1 MSPTRPPSVRKRQSM
16 QIIDLQSQL
25 EQLAA
30 QNRSLED
37 AKSKAEETIQQAQY
51 QRQVE
56 EQVITEA
63 VQARDRELQQ
73 KEIDIGQL
81 RDTLQQL
88 QQEVTRLTELNN
100 SLTEANQNLTN
111 DTNERYAQLQAE
123 GQQVQQ
129 QWQQSTREL
138 EQLRSEHTQM
148 TSGMEN
154 AVRTEIA
161 LALDDRNA
169 EIARLTA
176 ELETARGQIKTLQ
189 KQILASRKEGESFL
203 TVRDEDYFDSACQQ
217 LCQHVQQWV
226 LRFSKFS
233 DTRACR
239 LSSEVASDPRLD
251 AATREKIETRLD
263 NAILDG
269 SDVDMLLA
277 DRVKR
282 RDVFMSVVMTMIWE
296 YVFTRYLFG
305 MDREQRQKLK
315 SLEKTLSEVG
325 KSLLYPQISWCTNPP
340 SGPTRAV
347 AQWRAITLT
356 LLSKRDA
363 FVQQRAQDTEA
374 VVHEIYSTLSTL
386 LSPPSH
392 LQRQIQE
399 SLRNVM
405 RLAVELSIE
414 MRTQRAE
421 YIMLPPLQ
429 PEYDTNGDLV
439 AKVTFNASLMNE
451 RSGETTSN
459 DELEARGAVVKIVL
473 FPLVVKK
480 GDDFGEGEDEIV
492 VCPAQVL
499 VAKPRDKKVVR
510 VMSGAMSIDS
520 RQKSSLSLAPESSVM
535 DLSGSNVI

>member
-1 MSPTRPPSVRKRQSM
+1 M
-16 QIIDLQSQL
+16 QIMDLQSQL
-25 EQLAA
+25 EHLTA
-30 QNRSLED
+30 QNKSLEE
-37 AKSKAEETIQQAQY
+37 AKAKAEEAIQQAQY

-63 VQARDRELQQ
+63 VQARDREIQQ
-73 KEIDIGQL
+73 KDIDIAQL
-81 RDTLQQL
+81 RDTLRQL
-88 QQEVTRLTELNN
+88 QQEVARLTELNTA
-100 SLTEANQNLTN
+100 LTEAGNNLK
-111 DTNERYAQLQAE
+111 NETDQRLAQLQTE
-123 GQQVQQ
+123 GEHVHH
-129 QWQQSTREL
+129 QWQEATREL
-138 EQLRSEHTQM
+138 EALRAQHAQL
-148 TSGMEN
+148 TSGMEE
-154 AVRTEIA
+154 AVRGQIA
-161 LALDDRNA
+161 LALDDRDA
-169 EIARLTA
+169 EIARLQT
-176 ELETARGQIKTLQ
+176 ELANAREQIKSLQ
-189 KQILASRKEGESFL
+189 RQILASKKQGESFL
-203 TVRDEDYFDSACQQ
+203 TIRDEDYFDSACQQ

-233 DTRACR
+233 DNRACR
-239 LSSEVASDPRLD
+239 LSSEIANDVRLD
-251 AATREKIETRLD
+251 RATREKIETRLD

-325 KSLLYPQISWCTNPP
+325 
-340 SGPTRAV
+340 PTRAV

-356 LLSKRDA
+356 LLSKREQ
-363 FVQQRAQDTEA
+363 FIQQRAQDTEA
-374 VVHEIYSTLSTL
+374 VVHEIYSTLAVL
-386 LSPPSH
+386 LPPPSH

-459 DELEARGAVVKIVL
+459 DELEARGAIVKMVL

-499 VAKPRDKKVVR
+499 VAKPKDKKVVR
-510 VMSGAMSIDS
+510 VLSGAMSS
-520 RQKSSLSLAPESSVM
+520 HQKSSLSLAAPESSVM
-535 DLSGSNVI
+535 DLSGSNVF

>member
-1 MSPTRPPSVRKRQSM
+1 M
-16 QIIDLQSQL
+16 QIMNLQSQL
-25 EQLAA
+25 EELAA
-30 QNRSLED
+30 QNQALAE
-37 AKSKAEETIQQAQY
+37 AKAKAEETIQQSQY
-51 QRQVE
+51 QRQVD
-56 EQVITEA
+56 EQVVTEA
-63 VQARDRELQQ
+63 VLARDREIQQ
-73 KEIDIGQL
+73 KEVDIAQL

-88 QQEVTRLTELNN
+88 QQEVQRLNELNN
-100 SLTEANQNLTN
+100 ALAESNENLAE
-111 DTNERYAQLQAE
+111 DTNERYAQLQTQGE
-123 GQQVQQ
+123 HVHQ
-129 QWQQSTREL
+129 QWLQSSREL
-138 EQLRSEHTQM
+138 EALRAEHTQLKS
-148 TSGMEN
+148 TMEEV
-154 AVRTEIA
+154 VRSEIG
-161 LALDDRNA
+161 LALDDCNA
-169 EIARLTA
+169 EVKRLNVELDSARA
-176 ELETARGQIKTLQ
+176 EIQRLQ
-189 KQILASRKEGESFL
+189 KQILTSQTQSESFL

-233 DTRACR
+233 DTRQCR
-239 LSSEVASDPRLD
+239 LSSEVASDQRLD
-251 AATREKIETRLD
+251 KSTREKIETRLD
-263 NAILDG
+263 NSILDG

-325 KSLLYPQISWCTNPP
+325 
-340 SGPTRAV
+340 PTRAV

-356 LLSKRDA
+356 LLAKRDQ
-363 FVQQRAQDTEA
+363 FIQQRAQDTEA
-374 VVHEIYSTLSTL
+374 VVHEIYSTLATL
-386 LSPPSH
+386 LPPPTH

-429 PEYDTNGDLV
+429 PEYDTNGDLI

-459 DELEARGAVVKIVL
+459 DELEARGAVVKMVL

-480 GDDFGEGEDEIV
+480 GDDLGEGEDEIV

-499 VAKPRDKKVVR
+499 IAKPREKKVVR
-510 VMSGAMSIDS
+510 VLSGAMSS
-520 RQKSSLSLAPESSVM
+520 HKSTVSLAPESSVM
-535 DLSGSNVI
+535 DLSGSNMF

>member
-1 MSPTRPPSVRKRQSM
+1 
-16 QIIDLQSQL
+16 
-25 EQLAA
+25 
-30 QNRSLED
+30 
-37 AKSKAEETIQQAQY
+37 
-51 QRQVE
+51 
-56 EQVITEA
+56 
-63 VQARDRELQQ
+63 
-73 KEIDIGQL
+73 
-81 RDTLQQL
+81 
-88 QQEVTRLTELNN
+88 
-100 SLTEANQNLTN
+100 
-111 DTNERYAQLQAE
+111 
-123 GQQVQQ
+123 
-129 QWQQSTREL
+129 
-138 EQLRSEHTQM
+138 
-148 TSGMEN
+148 
-154 AVRTEIA
+154 
-161 LALDDRNA
+161 
-169 EIARLTA
+169 
-176 ELETARGQIKTLQ
+176 
-189 KQILASRKEGESFL
+189 
-203 TVRDEDYFDSACQQ
+203 
-217 LCQHVQQWV
+217 VQQWV

-233 DTRACR
+233 DQKHCK
-239 LSSEVASDPRLD
+239 LSSDLNN
-251 AATREKIETRLD
+251 EKVETRLD

-315 SLEKTLSEVG
+315 SLEKTLNEV
-325 KSLLYPQISWCTNPP
+325 
-340 SGPTRAV
+340 GPTRAV

-356 LLSKRDA
+356 LLAKRDA
-363 FVQQRAQDTEA
+363 FQQQRSQDTEA
-374 VVHEIYSTLSTL
+374 VVQEIFGTLAML
-386 LSPPSH
+386 LPPPSH
-392 LQRQIQE
+392 LQAQCQE

-451 RSGETTSN
+451 RSGENKSN

-499 VAKPRDKKVVR
+499 VAKPPTNKKVVR
-510 VMSGAMSIDS
+510 VMSGAMDIDS
-520 RQKSSLSLAPESSVM
+520 RPSRSAASLVPESM
-535 DLSGSNVI
+535 DTSNFV

>member
-1 MSPTRPPSVRKRQSM
+1 M

-25 EQLAA
+25 ENLAA
-30 QNRSLED
+30 QNRSLEE
-37 AKSKAEETIQQAQY
+37 AKQKAEETIQQASF
-51 QRQVE
+51 QREVDQQV
-56 EQVITEA
+56 VSEA
-63 VQARDRELQQ
+63 VEARDRELHQ
-73 KEIDIGQL
+73 KDIDIGQL
-81 RDTLQQL
+81 RDTLRSLHQQIAK
-88 QQEVTRLTELNN
+88 
-100 SLTEANQNLTN
+100 LTEANNQLTEANRNLSN
-111 DTNERYAQLQAE
+111 DANARYAQLQAE
-123 GQQVQQ
+123 GQLVQD

-138 EQLRSEHTQM
+138 EALRTQHNNL
-148 TSGMEN
+148 TSGMQ
-154 AVRTEIA
+154 AALTTEIG
-161 LALDDRNA
+161 LAIDERNA
-169 EIARLTA
+169 EIDRLNA
-176 ELETARGQIKTLQ
+176 ELESAKEEIKSLQ
-189 KQILASRKEGESFL
+189 QQILDSKKPSESFL

-239 LSSEVASDPRLD
+239 LTSEVTVDTRLD
-251 AATREKIETRLD
+251 SATRQKIDTRLD
-263 NAILDG
+263 NAVLDG

-325 KSLLYPQISWCTNPP
+325 
-340 SGPTRAV
+340 PTRAV

-356 LLSKRDA
+356 LLSKREP

-386 LSPPSH
+386 LPPPAH
-392 LQRQIQE
+392 LQRQIQD

-405 RLAVELSIE
+405 RLAVSLSIE

-429 PEYDTNGDLV
+429 PEYDTNGDLKD
-439 AKVTFNASLMNE
+439 KVFFNASLMNE
-451 RSGETTSN
+451 RSGRESSN
-459 DELEARGAVVKIVL
+459 DELEARKAVVKTVL

-499 VAKPRDKKVVR
+499 VVRPSNKKVVR

-520 RQKSSLSLAPESSVM
+520 RNRSRTSLAGPVSSIM
-535 DLSGSNVI
+535 DLDGNNMI